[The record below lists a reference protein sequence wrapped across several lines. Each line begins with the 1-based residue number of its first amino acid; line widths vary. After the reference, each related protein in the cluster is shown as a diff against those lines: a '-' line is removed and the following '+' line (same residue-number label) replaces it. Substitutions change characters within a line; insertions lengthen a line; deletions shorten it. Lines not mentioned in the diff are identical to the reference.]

1 MKRANSQN
9 IEQLIYEMELRNYSP
24 RTIQTYSE
32 LLGSLENNFQSGLEN
47 ISTDQLK
54 AYLYHRM
61 KIDQVSVSY
70 INQTISAFKV
80 LQIDV
85 LKRNWE
91 TLKIKRPRREKKLPV
106 VLSQQEVELL
116 ISSTRNIKHKA
127 LIMLA
132 YSSGLRRQEVQQI
145 KPSAIDSARMQVRVV
160 QGKGKKDRYTILS
173 KKTLELLRFYYR
185 IEKPSVYLFEPQ
197 GQKGITLSDTTL
209 NNIVQK
215 NAKKAGIK
223 KDISFH
229 TLRHCFATHLLE
241 QGVNLKI
248 IQQFLGH
255 NSLKT
260 TSIYLSVANINLSS
274 VVSPLDSMDV

>member
-32 LLGSLENNFQSGLEN
+32 LLSNLENNFQSGLES

-80 LQIDV
+80 LQTDV

-91 TLKIKRPRREKKLPV
+91 TIKIKRPRREKKLPV

-173 KKTLELLRFYYR
+173 KKTLDLLRLYYK

>member
-24 RTIQTYSE
+24 RTIHTYTE
-32 LLGSLENNFQSGLEN
+32 LLGNLEKYFQTELEKV
-47 ISTDQLK
+47 STEQLK
-54 AYLYHRM
+54 AYLYQRM
-61 KIDQVSVSY
+61 KVDEVSVSF
-70 INQTISAFKV
+70 INQTISAFK
-80 LQIDV
+80 LLHTDV
-85 LKRNWE
+85 LKRDWE
-91 TLKIKRPRREKKLPV
+91 TFRIKRPRREKKLPV
-106 VLSQQEVELL
+106 VLSQEEVELL

-160 QGKGKKDRYTILS
+160 QGKGTKDRYTILS